1 MEGEKRPNFVY
12 VLKPN
17 FLEAVIGSDLKIGR
31 TKKLDYSLAV
41 QISLQFDE
49 FFLPKSK
56 FEILF

>member
-12 VLKPN
+12 ILKPN
-17 FLEAVIGSDLKIGR
+17 FLEAVIDSDLKIGS

>member
-1 MEGEKRPNFVY
+1 MEGEKRPNFV
-12 VLKPN
+12 
-17 FLEAVIGSDLKIGR
+17 VIDSDLKIGS